1 MIHFDRQSSTTL
13 TFKILVRVF
22 YIVTSYTIKKGFN
35 MSNALMNKFTNI
47 SYPLV
52 QIDGTDFPKYEAYRC
67 NSYSYYHTEATL
79 ANAIS
84 SCRDDINCSMVSI
97 LECSNETSEF
107 QLCSQSPEMIHDL
120 KSCTYRKK
128 GTVTYIMNYF

>member
-1 MIHFDRQSSTTL
+1 MSLHLIPYKRINMCNARMK
-13 TFKILVRVF
+13 KI
-22 YIVTSYTIKKGFN
+22 
-35 MSNALMNKFTNI
+35 TNI
-47 SYPLV
+47 LYALI
-52 QIDGTDFPKYEAYRC
+52 QLDGTDFPKYEAYRC

-97 LECSNETSEF
+97 PECSNETSEF
-107 QLCSQSPEMIHDL
+107 QLCSQSPEMIPDL

-128 GTVTYIMNYF
+128 GTVTYIINYFKYS